1 LGGAHGPLPGELK
14 ATAWAQYRASAQDR
28 PAFLPIPASIAS
40 EDSQHREYEGDFPVG
55 VKRNAILGLITIAAF
70 VGCGLLA
77 NAEAQEAPDS
87 LIDYDG
93 FVGLS
98 GELSAYRQ
106 SRLADLETFNTMKAE
121 PGTILLDTRSAAAFA
136 MGHIDGAVNLNFS
149 DFTAEKLA
157 TVLGDKDTRI
167 LIYCNNNFTD
177 NEAPVMLKSIQL
189 ALNVPTFI
197 NLYGYGYE
205 NIYELKG
212 AHSIRD
218 ADIHWVSDWPEMVNA
233 TTVQEN

>member
-1 LGGAHGPLPGELK
+1 M
-14 ATAWAQYRASAQDR
+14 
-28 PAFLPIPASIAS
+28 
-40 EDSQHREYEGDFPVG
+40 HREWDAKRRFPVG
-55 VKRNAILGLITIAAF
+55 VKRNAILGILTIAAF

-77 NAEAQEAPDS
+77 NAEAQETPEPADA

-98 GELSAYRQ
+98 GELAAYRQ
-106 SRLADLETFNTMKAE
+106 SRLVDLETFNAMKAE
-121 PGTILLDTRSAAAFA
+121 PGTILLDTRSAEAFH
-136 MGHIDGAVNLNFS
+136 MGHIDGAVNVNFS
-149 DFTAEKLA
+149 DFTDAKLA
-157 TVLGDKDTRI
+157 AALGDKATRI
-167 LIYCNNNFTD
+167 LIYCNNNFSD
-177 NEAPVMLKSIQL
+177 NTAPVMLKRVEL

-218 ADIHWVSDWPEMVNA
+218 GDIHWVSDWPELA
-233 TTVQEN
+233 PAPTVQQN